1 MCASQSPWKSLES
14 LFIYFE
20 IHKKT
25 KSHDSEMFTHEMI
38 SESDIKAKDDLK
50 QRRKNSIILNFLLK
64 LETF

>member
-20 IHKKT
+20 IK
-25 KSHDSEMFTHEMI
+25 KSHDSEMFPHEMI